1 MMTSF
6 TLDEENLSSIKISMF
21 NLVKNGFSYS
31 ELYDMEINDFRFFI
45 KQLIKMYKDQSNQKQ
60 DWQEIKKIVE

>member
-45 KQLIKMYKDQSNQKQ
+45 KQLIKMYKDKSNQKQ